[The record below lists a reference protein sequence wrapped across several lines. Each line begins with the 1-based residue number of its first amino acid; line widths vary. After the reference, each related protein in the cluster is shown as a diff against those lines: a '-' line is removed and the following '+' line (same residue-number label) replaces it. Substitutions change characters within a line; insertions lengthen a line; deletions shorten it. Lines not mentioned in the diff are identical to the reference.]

1 LLTIVVDMLRR
12 RPAAENPPL
21 SATRTNAVR
30 LVSRSIA
37 ASDYPLTRDNASGF
51 NRIIRSRRSLHLPNS
66 TEPAFRGRRPV
77 QEDAMSDLSYV
88 ADSLV
93 KTGLRPS
100 RRTVKRAALGLAVA
114 LGVAGAAEFGYGY
127 LTTGRY
133 LESTDDAYV
142 KADSTIIS
150 PKVSGYIAQ
159 VLVGDNEPV
168 KSGQLLARIDDRDFR
183 TALKQAQ
190 ADVAGSEAA
199 VRNLDAQIALQQ
211 PLIEQGTADIAAAD
225 ANLKFAQEERARYD
239 DLMRTGSGTIQ
250 RAQQTDAALREK
262 IAQLQHG
269 KSGLLAAERKVDV
282 LTTDRA
288 KAVAQLDRARAVEQQ
303 AALNLSYTEITAP
316 VDGTV
321 GARSLR
327 VGQYVQAGTQLMAVV
342 PLDAVYVVAN
352 FKETQLTHVRN
363 GQPVEIRIDSF
374 HATKLKGHV
383 DSLSPASG
391 LEFALLPPDNATGNF
406 TKIVQRVPVKIVL
419 DDHSLSG
426 LLRPGMSAEPT
437 VDTKATVLA
446 EREASSKV
454 AADAASAR
462 SHGG

>member
-1 LLTIVVDMLRR
+1 MS
-12 RPAAENPPL
+12 
-21 SATRTNAVR
+21 SA
-30 LVSRSIA
+30 
-37 ASDYPLTRDNASGF
+37 
-51 NRIIRSRRSLHLPNS
+51 
-66 TEPAFRGRRPV
+66 
-77 QEDAMSDLSYV
+77 SYTT
-88 ADSLV
+88 DIKEKIS
-93 KTGLRPS
+93 LRPS
-100 RRTVKRAALGLAVA
+100 QKAIKRAALALLVA
-114 LGVAGAAEFGYGY
+114 LGIAAAADFGYGY

-159 VLVGDNEPV
+159 VLVGDNQPV
-168 KSGQLLARIDDRDFR
+168 KAGQLLARIDDRDFR
-183 TALKQAQ
+183 SALDSAH
-190 ADVAGSEAA
+190 ADVDAAEAS

-211 PLIEQGTADIAAAD
+211 PIIEQETADVAAAE
-225 ANLKFAQEERARYD
+225 ANLQFAREEQARYD
-239 DLMRTGSGTIQ
+239 GLMKTGSGTIQ

-262 IAQLQHG
+262 NAQLQHE
-269 KSGLLAAERKVDV
+269 KSGLVAAQRKVDV
-282 LTTDRA
+282 LTTERA

-303 AALNLSYTEITAP
+303 AALNVSYTRIAAP

-327 VGQYVQAGTQLMAVV
+327 TGQFVQAGTQLMAVV

-363 GQPVEIRIDSF
+363 GQPVDIRIDSF
-374 HATKLKGHV
+374 HDTKLRGHV

-419 DDHSLSG
+419 DDHNLTG

-437 VDTKATVLA
+437 VNTKATVLA
-446 EREASSKV
+446 ERETRARLAS
-454 AADAASAR
+454 DAALAHRTAAEAPFRPAITKSCRTILPYPTRLSDLKA
-462 SHGG
+462 